1 MIILRKY
8 PEEEQKEFSI
18 LSEISQLGLKKGTK
32 NYIRKQKRNAVNKLI
47 QNKRDFLAKT
57 KKAERKLNN
66 LRKET
71 IENDLI
77 ADNLKKE
84 ADKVNTD
91 IIPNNKFSKLIH
103 QPKGDKSYILDDEKR
118 NLLKEISNDESL
130 DKVSKELAKSS
141 STKDAIINLDSNT
154 VGKDTPF
161 AAHEL
166 GHVKNSK
173 KPINSTVQKLADK
186 SNNSKGILANIGKR
200 TIGIK
205 EESNAWKNGIKDL
218 EKAGATKEEI
228 KHAKSLGNA
237 AVDTY
242 RKGNSLRNNLNE
254 KLLNKLHP
262 KEIDSYKV
270 SPGSHKEEKDLME
283 LFGDEGR
290 TERQKYNLRR
300 KIINKKKSK

>member
-8 PEEEQKEFSI
+8 RESKQKEFSI

-32 NYIRKQKRNAVNKLI
+32 NYIRKQKRDVVNRLI
-47 QNKRDFLAKT
+47 QNKRNFLAKT
-57 KKAERKLNN
+57 KKADRKLKN

-71 IENDLI
+71 KENNLI

-84 ADKVNTD
+84 ADKINTS
-91 IIPNNKFSKLIH
+91 IIPNNEFSKLIH
-103 QPKGDKSYILDDEKR
+103 QPRGDKSYILNNEKR
-118 NLLKEISNDESL
+118 DLLKEISNNENL

-141 STKDAIINLDSNT
+141 STKDAIINLESST
-154 VGKDTPF
+154 IGKDTPF

-173 KPINSTVQKLADK
+173 KFINSTIQKLTNK
-186 SNNSKGILANIGKR
+186 SNGKGILADIGKR
-200 TIGIK
+200 TVGIQ
-205 EESNAWKNGIKDL
+205 EENNAWRNGIKDL
-218 EKAGATKEEI
+218 RKAGATKEEI
-228 KHAKSLGNA
+228 KHAKNLKKSA
-237 AVDTY
+237 IDTY
-242 RKGNSLRNNLNE
+242 KKGYSLRNKLNE

-262 KEIDSYKV
+262 KEIDNYKI

-283 LFGDEGR
+283 LFGDNGR

-300 KIINKKKSK
+300 KIINKRKNKK